1 MDITDLDPHDEAAIG
16 QLARIVVPD
25 ANGPGK
31 PNILMARRLGGT

>member
-1 MDITDLDPHDEAAIG
+1 MDITDLDPHDEAAIA
-16 QLARIVVPD
+16 QVARVIPD